1 MHIKFDLRL
10 VGVSMELST
19 LETHI
24 ELIEEQITRG
34 EEAAER
40 QFRDKW
46 RELNCDDEA
55 EWDLLRQERDYQ
67 VDFVLPRV
75 LRVPFLVTL
84 FTVYEAAVTE
94 TAGLVQKKKG
104 IQISIDDLKGGLL
117 DRAKKYY
124 GSVLELELSQDDRHW
139 QRISL
144 LFDLRNSIAHTNG
157 RLDLVNSKRKRK
169 ILMNAGVSEYLGCI
183 VVDAD
188 FLRESFMLVK
198 EELEGLVD
206 MYKQWDT
213 GNRSSL
219 VTSS

>member
-1 MHIKFDLRL
+1 
-10 VGVSMELST
+10 MELST

-94 TAGLVQKKKG
+94 VASLVQKKTG

-124 GSVLELELSQDDRHW
+124 GSVLQIQLSQDDRHW

-157 RLDLVNSKRKRK
+157 RLDLVKSQRKWK
-169 ILMNAGVSEYLGCI
+169 ILLNPGVSEYLGCI

-198 EELEGLVD
+198 EELEGLVER
-206 MYKQWDT
+206 YKQWDT
-213 GNRSSL
+213 GNRASS

>member
-1 MHIKFDLRL
+1 
-10 VGVSMELST
+10 MELST

-24 ELIEEQITRG
+24 EVIEEQITRG
-34 EEAAER
+34 KEAAER
-40 QFRDKW
+40 QFRDKL
-46 RELNCDDEA
+46 RELNCDNEA

-94 TAGLVQKKKG
+94 IASLVQRKKG

-124 GSVLELELSQDDRHW
+124 DSVLHIQLSQDDRNW

-157 RLDLVNSKRKRK
+157 RLDLVNSQRKRK
-169 ILMNAGVSEYLGCI
+169 ILLNPGVSECLDCI

-198 EELEGLVD
+198 EELEGLVER
-206 MYKQWDT
+206 YKQWDT
-213 GNRSSL
+213 GNRASS
-219 VTSS
+219 VTNS

>member
-1 MHIKFDLRL
+1 MQIKIDLRL
-10 VGVSMELST
+10 LGVSMELST

-34 EEAAER
+34 GEAAER
-40 QFRDKW
+40 QFRDKR
-46 RELNCDDEA
+46 RELNCDDETD
-55 EWDLLRQERDYQ
+55 WDLLRQERDYQ

-75 LRVPFLVTL
+75 LRIPFLVTL

-94 TAGLVQKKKG
+94 IASLVQEKKG
-104 IQISIDDLKGGLL
+104 IRISIDDLKGGLL
-117 DRAKKYY
+117 NRAQKYY
-124 GSVLELELSQDDRHW
+124 GSVLEFQLSQGTQHW

-157 RLDLVNSKRKRK
+157 RLDLVKSQRKRK
-169 ILMNAGVSEYLGCI
+169 ILRNPGVSEYLGCI
-183 VVDAD
+183 VVNAD
-188 FLRESFMLVK
+188 FLQESFMLVK

-206 MYKQWDT
+206 RYKQWDT

-219 VTSS
+219 ATSS

>member
-46 RELNCDDEA
+46 RELK
-55 EWDLLRQERDYQ
+55 LRRRGRMGSAAPGTGLP

-94 TAGLVQKKKG
+94 TAGLVQKEEG
-104 IQISIDDLKGGLL
+104 HS
-117 DRAKKYY
+117 
-124 GSVLELELSQDDRHW
+124 
-139 QRISL
+139 
-144 LFDLRNSIAHTNG
+144 
-157 RLDLVNSKRKRK
+157 
-169 ILMNAGVSEYLGCI
+169 
-183 VVDAD
+183 D
-188 FLRESFMLVK
+188 FH
-198 EELEGLVD
+198 
-206 MYKQWDT
+206 
-213 GNRSSL
+213 
-219 VTSS
+219 

>member
-1 MHIKFDLRL
+1 
-10 VGVSMELST
+10 MELST

-24 ELIEEQITRG
+24 ELIEDQITRG
-34 EEAAER
+34 EAAAER

-46 RELNCDDEA
+46 QELNCDDEA
-55 EWDLLRQERDYQ
+55 EWDLLRQEWDYQ
-67 VDFVLPRV
+67 VNFVLPRV

-94 TAGLVQKKKG
+94 IASLVQEKKG

-124 GSVLELELSQDDRHW
+124 GSVLEIQLSQGNQHW

-144 LFDLRNSIAHTNG
+144 LIDLRNSIAHTNG
-157 RLDLVNSKRKRK
+157 RLDLVNSQRKRK
-169 ILMNAGVSEYLGCI
+169 ILMNSGINEYLGCI

-206 MYKQWDT
+206 RYKQWDT

-219 VTSS
+219 ATSS

>member
-1 MHIKFDLRL
+1 MQIKIDLRL
-10 VGVSMELST
+10 LGVSMELST

-40 QFRDKW
+40 QLRDKW

-55 EWDLLRQERDYQ
+55 EWDLLCQERDYQ
-67 VDFVLPRV
+67 VGFVLPRV

-94 TAGLVQKKKG
+94 IAHLVQGKKG

-124 GSVLELELSQDDRHW
+124 GSVLEIQLSQDDRHW
-139 QRISL
+139 QRVSL

-157 RLDLVNSKRKRK
+157 RLDLVNSSRKRK
-169 ILMNAGVSEYLGCI
+169 ILNNAGVGEYLGCI

-188 FLRESFMLVK
+188 FLRESFVLVK
-198 EELEGLVD
+198 EELEGLVER
-206 MYKQWDT
+206 YKQWDT
-213 GNRSSL
+213 ENRAL
-219 VTSS
+219 TITSS